1 MSQFSIDKLW
11 DEFVSELLFLAKTL
25 KVICKDYTDETKHDV
40 KVKICFIYSALLNPR
55 WSHLSLFQRINSVL
69 IIEIGSSEKVGL
81 YVSFYDS
88 FLKT

>member
-1 MSQFSIDKLW
+1 M
-11 DEFVSELLFLAKTL
+11 AKTL